1 MWILNNW
8 SRSYPKSCCL
18 SVGHV
23 LLVELPCLASVGKDE
38 PSLAETQCTRV
49 GRYTGG
55 PHPLRREG
63 DGERE
68 RTGEGVTRRGAV
80 SRI

>member
-1 MWILNNW
+1 M
-8 SRSYPKSCCL
+8 
-18 SVGHV
+18 GHV

-68 RTGEGVTRRGAV
+68 RTVKLVLPEGVPSLPEMFSSSVPFMSSG
-80 SRI
+80 